1 MRRALASLMLVACSS
16 SSAVEER
23 PGLDAGPVIAT
34 PNVPSD
40 GGFDAAVE
48 AGEARYVDP
57 CTMQASTCSDRCGFP
72 LVEMEADP
80 ALADAVA
87 AQATVVTVADV
98 VADANRIA
106 EQGSVPGSPAGVQL
120 SFRWQSDDENT
131 TAWIPQGISG
141 SADGTTSGLVD
152 GKRVVLVSWYYTPP
166 SGDPERGVRIA
177 FVDVTNPAATKYR
190 FLLLVEPKA
199 GGTIAP
205 VDVHAGGIVW
215 SGDRLWVADTS
226 TGFRV
231 FDLKRILRVATDTEA
246 IGCAAGVCNAFQY
259 AYVAMQVARYRLDTS
274 CDAIFSWVSLDKSSS
289 PPSLVSG
296 EYCSTTACS
305 GPLAGRIMRWP
316 LDGDRLRS
324 ERTFPTELVTM
335 GHTQVQGGAS
345 KDGVFYLSSSAPA
358 NDGGELVRLKSGKSV
373 TSGWSNNPEDL
384 MVDGNSL
391 WCISE
396 AAGSRAVYA
405 AALASYPP
413 P

>member
-1 MRRALASLMLVACSS
+1 
-16 SSAVEER
+16 
-23 PGLDAGPVIAT
+23 
-34 PNVPSD
+34 
-40 GGFDAAVE
+40 
-48 AGEARYVDP
+48 
-57 CTMQASTCSDRCGFP
+57 MQASTCSDRCGFP
-72 LVEMEADP
+72 LVETEADP

-87 AQATVVTVADV
+87 AQATVVSAADV

-131 TAWIPQGISG
+131 TAWVPQGISG
-141 SADGTTSGLVD
+141 SADGPGLVG
-152 GKRVVLVSWYYTPP
+152 GKRVVLVSWYFTPP

-177 FVDVTNPAATKYR
+177 FVDVTDPSAPKYR

-205 VDVHAGGIVW
+205 VNVHAGGIVW

-226 TGFRV
+226 KGFRV

-246 IGCAAGVCNAFQY
+246 IGCTAGTCNAFQY
-259 AYVAMQVARYRLDTS
+259 KYVATQVERYQLDTK
-274 CDAIFSWVSLDKSSS
+274 CDAPFSWVSLDKTST

-296 EYCSTTACS
+296 EYCSTTACA

-316 LDGDRLRS
+316 LDGNRLRS
-324 ERTFPTELVTM
+324 ATTFPTELVTM
-335 GHTQVQGGAS
+335 NHTQVQGGAS

-358 NDGGELVRLKSGKSV
+358 TDGGELVRLRGGKSV
-373 TSGWSNNPEDL
+373 SSPWSNNPEDL